1 MRISDWSS
9 DVCSSD
15 LLQQLIHAGVSFVA
29 SVDEVD
35 DDYAMLLSVSVTA
48 TNALFDA
55 LRIPGQ
61 VVVDDGGA
69 ELKVDSFG
77 SRLGFDHDR
86 AAFLEVLNQRCQ
98 RVGSFCTGNAV
109 SSFVPLE

>member
-35 DDYAMLLSVSVTA
+35 DDYVMLLSVSVTA

-61 VVVDDGGA
+61 DVVDDVGA

-77 SRLGFDHDR
+77 SSLDCDHDR
-86 AAFLEVLNQRCQ
+86 AAFLEVLNTRSS
-98 RVGSFCTGNAV
+98 RVGSFCAGNGV
-109 SSFVPLE
+109 SSFCPFE